1 MQPILIKV
9 GSNLFLLLLLGL
21 IYFRIRKQ
29 FTYFASSV
37 LIGLTTFAL
46 IYVLSKNEF
55 GIATG
60 IGLFAIFGII
70 RYRTE
75 QVPIIEMTYLFISIT
90 ISVVSAIADDL
101 TLSTSNAFLINA
113 TIILTSIV
121 LFFLNQK
128 KETASVDLLVDSI
141 DWLYKEEDKKI
152 AFLTEKTN
160 FNVVDFEVKFIDY
173 LKETCRVVIQYKK

>member
-1 MQPILIKV
+1 MLPILIKV

-101 TLSTSNAFLINA
+101 TLSTSYAFLINA
-113 TIILTSIV
+113 TIIATAVV
-121 LFFLNQK
+121 LFYINQK
-128 KETASVDLLVDSI
+128 KETKSIELLVDSI
-141 DWLYKEEDKKI
+141 EWLSQGESARI
-152 AFLTEKTN
+152 TFLSQKTS
-160 FNVVDFEVKFIDY
+160 FNVVAFEVRYIDY
-173 LKETCRVVIQYKK
+173 LKETCKVVIRFKQ